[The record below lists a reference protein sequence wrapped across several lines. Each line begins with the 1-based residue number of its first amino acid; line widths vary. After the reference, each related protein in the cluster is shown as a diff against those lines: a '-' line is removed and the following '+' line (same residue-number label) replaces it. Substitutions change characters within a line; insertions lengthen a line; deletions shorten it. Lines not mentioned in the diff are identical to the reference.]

1 MKKREELFKELDK
14 KHYDEYLKA
23 SYRIV
28 RANAKKVKEYLLD
41 SLSKSGINPKDF
53 NKQGYNDGV
62 ENPPIEIYEYQP
74 FFLMERNNG
83 EFTLLDGFRRLLWYN
98 SPDHD
103 ITIRIYNEREL
114 TNQQIMK
121 LMIYLN
127 HFKFYG
133 GGDYHDRGFALA
145 MKTLFGLNIPKYTV
159 VFDSYLS
166 SNETQRKYWSERKTD
181 DGHIE
186 SVKERMLNPMFISD
200 MTFIESLCGTGVMFN
215 DIFGALVYK
224 MRLEF
229 PDKEFHSS
237 EFLKRVNSNEII
249 VALHE
254 KYKKSPKDLG
264 VETQKI
270 INQIVP
276 LYENIFKDMFG
287 GEIVKTYAEYKDEAK
302 KLVEELKKDKTLTKL
317 TGNQK
322 AYVIDWILR
331 KRIKENIPI
340 IFKCVVYP
348 RQIDPYSWNK
358 EPIPLKTG
366 ILESEIKLVNIQ
378 KKSLGG
384 TELVFG
390 FEENGHKFIFHHNWG
405 SGNRWSSSGKRYTKV
420 ETVDAVPCTS
430 YDVDLFVNV
439 TKEEIDYQD
448 KHRNNI

>member
-1 MKKREELFKELDK
+1 
-14 KHYDEYLKA
+14 
-23 SYRIV
+23 
-28 RANAKKVKEYLLD
+28 
-41 SLSKSGINPKDF
+41 
-53 NKQGYNDGV
+53 
-62 ENPPIEIYEYQP
+62 
-74 FFLMERNNG
+74 
-83 EFTLLDGFRRLLWYN
+83 
-98 SPDHD
+98 
-103 ITIRIYNEREL
+103 
-114 TNQQIMK
+114 
-121 LMIYLN
+121 
-127 HFKFYG
+127 
-133 GGDYHDRGFALA
+133 
-145 MKTLFGLNIPKYTV
+145 
-159 VFDSYLS
+159 
-166 SNETQRKYWSERKTD
+166 
-181 DGHIE
+181 
-186 SVKERMLNPMFISD
+186 

-420 ETVDAVPCTS
+420 ETSDAVPCTS
-430 YDVDLFVNV
+430 YDVDLFVNI
-439 TKEEIDYQD
+439 TKEEIDYSD
-448 KHRNNI
+448 KHRNE